1 MTVIASSRRRR
12 PWAIA
17 AFALTCASFLLLVGV
32 RPARADEGGYFIT
45 SYNVALELRA
55 DGDLAVNETIAVRFD
70 QPRHGLYRY
79 VPFRVFL
86 DDVYDR
92 ESRID
97 KPTITAEG
105 ASGKFATKTEGRSKV
120 WRIGDKD
127 RTVTGPVT

>member
-1 MTVIASSRRRR
+1 MTVLVPSRRRR
-12 PWAIA
+12 LWVVAT
-17 AFALTCASFLLLVGV
+17 FALLCASFLLLVGV

-45 SYNVALELRA
+45 AYDVALELRA
-55 DGDLAVNETIAVRFD
+55 NGELAVNETIAARFD

-79 VPFRVFL
+79 VPFRLFL

-105 ASGKFATKTEGRSKV
+105 ASG
-120 WRIGDKD
+120 
-127 RTVTGPVT
+127 